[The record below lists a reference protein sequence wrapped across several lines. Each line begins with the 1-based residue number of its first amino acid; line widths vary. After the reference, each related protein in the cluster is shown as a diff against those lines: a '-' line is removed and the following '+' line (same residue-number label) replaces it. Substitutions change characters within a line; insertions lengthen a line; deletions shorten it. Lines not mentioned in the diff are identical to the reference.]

1 MTAGKHPKDTTPQN
15 DKPKKQMHKGR
26 QLAAFDWI
34 TLTRLT
40 LRELLAPTRFVQ
52 TDFLPFN
59 FTCIARDE
67 ASATQFTLQ
76 FDVVIDQRTGDA
88 VTQGAGLA

>member
-34 TLTRLT
+34 TLTRLA

-52 TDFLPFN
+52 TDFLTFN
-59 FTCIARDE
+59 FTRIARNK
-67 ASATQFTLQ
+67 ASFRQRRLQ
-76 FDVVIDQRTGDA
+76 MRHRIRSERE
-88 VTQGAGLA
+88 